1 VVVLQRRESSPNM
14 SKIKILLFVWI
25 CLAPVLRAQEEK
37 WNELEKE
44 RNYIN
49 AQIQKGEYLLNELK
63 INANRLAIHHNN
75 EEFQHW
81 EKYFYTFNPR
91 ADDNPPILK
100 AVIIKTERDGLSN
113 YKEYMFDNDGNCI
126 YHSEN
131 LQNYKV
137 ALDEKTRFYM
147 EKGNPVRWFKND
159 SDITFDSEKP
169 YKIVAQVVET
179 ANGLKAKFLKQLGD

>member
-1 VVVLQRRESSPNM
+1 M
-14 SKIKILLFVWI
+14 SKIKILLCGGILWI

-63 INANRLAIHHNN
+63 INANRLATHINN

-91 ADDNPPILK
+91 AENNLPILK
-100 AVIIKTERDGLSN
+100 AVIIKTERNGMSN
-113 YKEYMFDNDGNCI
+113 YKEYMFDNDGNCM
-126 YHSEN
+126 YHSES

-147 EKGNPVRWFKND
+147 DKESPVRWFKND

-169 YKIVAQVVET
+169 YKIVAKIVET
-179 ANGLKAKFLKQLGD
+179 ANGLKAKFLKQLSD